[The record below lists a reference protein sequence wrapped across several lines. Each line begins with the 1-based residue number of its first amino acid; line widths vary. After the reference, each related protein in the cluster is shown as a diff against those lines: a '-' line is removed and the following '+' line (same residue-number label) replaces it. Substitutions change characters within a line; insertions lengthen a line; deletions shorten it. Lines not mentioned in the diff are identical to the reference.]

1 MSEKSKH
8 IEDIKEAISVS
19 DQVVLFGK
27 SDMEQLNEA
36 CVKYLKFKGY
46 KIVKPINR
54 FHNVKTLD
62 ELICFFYSRLDSR
75 HPECVNSYRSMT
87 KDRVTAKKFVEARMN
102 ASGINKKEAL
112 NECVEIVKTLFDYE
126 SEFHFKYEMNFKMF
140 GQDKL
145 GWITDKAIQIINR
158 ESRFRKEDLAEK
170 RSEEMIKAQDTSNLG
185 FNNLQEILEK
195 LEKKNNGKKERGK
208 S

>member
-1 MSEKSKH
+1 MSKESKY
-8 IEDIKEAISVS
+8 IEDIKEAVSVS

-27 SDMEQLNEA
+27 PEMGQLDEA

-46 KIVKPINR
+46 KIIKPANR
-54 FHNVKTLD
+54 SHNVKTLN

-75 HPECVNSYRSMT
+75 HPECVNSYRSVI
-87 KDRVTAKKFVEARMN
+87 KDRVIAKKFIEARMK
-102 ASGINKKEAL
+102 ASDVNKKEAL
-112 NECVEIVKTLFDYE
+112 NECVEIIKVLFAYE

-158 ESRFRKEDLAEK
+158 ESKFRKEDLAEK
-170 RSEEMIKAQDTSNLG
+170 RSEEMIRAQDTSQLG

-195 LEKKNNGKKERGK
+195 LEKKNNA
-208 S
+208 